1 VLAEELLAQADV
13 LVRKLLLADRR
24 RSLVKTG
31 FPEVFTGRGTVD
43 RILPPGAATLRANV
57 APDARTVPPRAS
69 FAAKFARDTH
79 RRISLSYHRDMRRT
93 DLYLKVELIL
103 DDKEQPE
110 KLAAEICRMIRKVYG
125 VRSAEVSSMIEKE
138 S

>member
-1 VLAEELLAQADV
+1 VLADELLAQADV

-31 FPEVFTGRGTVD
+31 LPEMFTGRGAVY
-43 RILPPGAATLRANV
+43 RILSPGAATLRANV
-57 APDARTVPPRAS
+57 TPGARTVPPRAS

-125 VRSAEVSSMIEKE
+125 VRSAEVSSMIEKDA
-138 S
+138 